1 MGIIKYWEIAQK
13 SHLYEVKKMS
23 YMKREI
29 PV

>member
-13 SHLYEVKKMS
+13 SHLYDEKMS